1 MTSVDQ
7 LLETFSGTTPIMPL
21 PDFVFFPHTVQ
32 PLHFFEPRYLDM
44 LQDCLADEH
53 LVTIPLLKEKG
64 AEKTGQPPPFHEIAT
79 MGYINR
85 AERLNDDTYQVL
97 ITGLV
102 KVQIVEVDSTKAYR
116 LGAITPVPE
125 FSHVT
130 DGQKKLQGTLR
141 LFKAVLE
148 KAHSGF
154 NLEIFTEE
162 GVSVEMTTHSIISA
176 LPIEPAQKQ
185 KMLELQSL
193 ELRLEILF
201 NFLQSGLHSIRALE
215 RFNPLMPTN
224 PLWN

>member
-1 MTSVDQ
+1 MNPIDQ
-7 LLETFSGTTPIMPL
+7 LLETFSGTTPLMPL
-21 PDFVFFPHTVQ
+21 ADFVFFPHTVQ
-32 PLHFFEPRYLDM
+32 PLHIFEARYLEM
-44 LQDCLADEH
+44 LQDCLATER
-53 LVTIPLLKEKG
+53 LVTLPLLKETE
-64 AEKTGQPPPFHEIAT
+64 ADKTDQPPPFHEIAT

-85 AERLNDDTYQVL
+85 AERLADDSYQVL
-97 ITGLV
+97 VTGLV
-102 KVQIVEVDSTKAYR
+102 KVQAVEVDSTKVYR
-116 LGAITPVPE
+116 RGAITPVPE

-130 DGQKKLQGTLR
+130 DSQKKLRSTLR
-141 LFKAVLE
+141 LFQTVLE

-154 NLEIFTEE
+154 DLQIFTEE
-162 GVSVEMTTHSIISA
+162 GVSVEMTTHSIIST

-201 NFLQSGLHSIRALE
+201 NFLQSGLHSIRTLE

>member
-1 MTSVDQ
+1 MSSIDQ

-21 PDFVFFPHTVQ
+21 ADFVFFPHTVQ
-32 PLHFFEPRYLDM
+32 PLHIFEPRYLEM
-44 LQDCLADEH
+44 LQDCLTTEH
-53 LVTIPLLKEKG
+53 LLTIPLQKETQ

-85 AERLNDDTYQVL
+85 AERLEDDTYQVL
-97 ITGLV
+97 VTGLV
-102 KVQIVEVDSTKAYR
+102 KVQVVEVDSTKAYR
-116 LGAITPVPE
+116 RGAITTVPE

-130 DGQKKLQGTLR
+130 DSQKKLQSALR
-141 LFKAVLE
+141 LFQTVLE

-154 NLEIFTEE
+154 NLQIFTEE
-162 GVSVEMTTHSIISA
+162 GISVEMTTHSIISA

-193 ELRLEILF
+193 ELRLDILF
-201 NFLQSGLHSIRALE
+201 NFLQSGLHSIRTLE
-215 RFNPLMPTN
+215 QFNPMLPTN